1 MTNHHVWRSIW
12 NRARGLIHRRRSST
26 QTDDRFSYQQRYV
39 RFDIEP
45 GQRVLD
51 IGSGGDP
58 FPYATVLTD
67 RFVDNSPS
75 RRERLVTMNMPF
87 VVSDAQELP
96 FCDKTFDFVYCAHVL
111 ECVKDPLA
119 VCREIMRVGRRGYI
133 ETPTLGK
140 DTLFAWARGIQK
152 WHVVGIGR
160 HLCFFEYSDRQ
171 LDGIR
176 SSLWRDRVFSE
187 WHDPL
192 QEIFYDNQD
201 VFNVMFPWE
210 GEFSAFAFRL
220 DGTINALNAQNV
232 VVGPN
237 GRGKTKALGLLVT
250 ALASEVILDEAHQ
263 LLHSLMVGVVA

>member
-1 MTNHHVWRSIW
+1 MRNGNAIKSGW
-12 NRARGLIHRRRSST
+12 NRAYGLLRRKRSPKWEN
-26 QTDDRFSYQQRYV
+26 DRFSYQQRYV
-39 RFDIEP
+39 GFDIEP

-51 IGSGGDP
+51 IGSGGHP

-67 RFVDNSPS
+67 RYADNSPWG
-75 RRERLVTMNMPF
+75 RTVRDDIKTPF
-87 VVSDAQELP
+87 VVSDVHELP
-96 FCDKTFDFVYCAHVL
+96 FGDKSFDFVYSSHVL

-119 VCREIMRVGRRGYI
+119 ACREIMRVGKRGYI

-140 DTLFAWARGIQK
+140 DMLFAWARGIQT

-176 SSLWRDRVFSE
+176 SPLWRDRVLGK

-201 VFNVMFPWE
+201 IFNVMFPWKD
-210 GEFSAFAFRL
+210 EFSVFVFRL
-220 DGTINALNAQNV
+220 DGTVNTLNAQV
-232 VVGPN
+232 EP
-237 GRGKTKALGLLVT
+237 A
-250 ALASEVILDEAHQ
+250 
-263 LLHSLMVGVVA
+263 